1 MEGRPQVHALT
12 ELHRFLL
19 LATDGVWEVPC
30 LLPPCLL
37 VPATVAALQLGS
49 EARGPHRTWH
59 G

>member
-1 MEGRPQVHALT
+1 VHALT

-30 LLPPCLL
+30 LPPPCLV
-37 VPATVAALQLGS
+37 VPATVAALQLGP
-49 EARGPHRTWH
+49 EVRGPRRGWH